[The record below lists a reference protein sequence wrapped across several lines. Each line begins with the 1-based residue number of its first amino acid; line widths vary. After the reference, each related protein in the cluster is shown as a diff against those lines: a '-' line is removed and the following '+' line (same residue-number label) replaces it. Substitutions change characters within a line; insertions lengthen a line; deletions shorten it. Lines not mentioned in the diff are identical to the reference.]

1 MIEGAAR
8 IESLFDAAT
17 ALPTEAELAKAAAA
31 AGFRNPGHLSQD
43 RDRDVLRGREDFK
56 TLIASLAEK
65 GK

>member
-8 IESLFDAAT
+8 IESHFDAAT
-17 ALPTEAELAKAAAA
+17 ALPNEAELAKAAA

-43 RDRDVLRGREDFK
+43 CDRDVLRGREDFK